1 MIAVSNLM
9 TNINNIRI
17 RPITYDDTDLIVKW
31 RNLDAVRNNFFYR
44 EEFTAATHLN
54 WMDSKVKS
62 GEVVQYIIEADGRPV
77 GSTYLRDIDR
87 EKLSAEYG
95 VFIGEDVRGRGI
107 GTEALKLT
115 LAKAQSELGLKH
127 IIARA
132 IEGNEASINCFLHA
146 GFIIDDTIP
155 DVECSDG
162 VRVNMV
168 MMSKE
173 L

>member
-1 MIAVSNLM
+1 MI
-9 TNINNIRI
+9 NIDNITL

-31 RNLDAVRNNFFYR
+31 RNLDVVRNNFFYR
-44 EEFTAATHLN
+44 EEFTASTHIN
-54 WMDSKVKS
+54 WMDTKVKS
-62 GEVVQYIIEADGRPV
+62 GEVVQYIIEADGTPV

-87 EKLSAEYG
+87 EKSSAEYG

-107 GTEALKLT
+107 GTEVLRLT
-115 LAKAQSELGLKH
+115 IDKARSELGLKH

-132 IEGNEASINCFLHA
+132 IEGNGASINCFLHE
-146 GFIIDDTIP
+146 GFTIDITIP

-162 VRVNMV
+162 IRVNMV

>member
-1 MIAVSNLM
+1 MM
-9 TNINNIRI
+9 NIENITL

-31 RNLDAVRNNFFYR
+31 RNLDVVRNNFFYR
-44 EEFTAATHLN
+44 EEFTASTHIN
-54 WMDSKVKS
+54 WMDTKVKS

-87 EKLSAEYG
+87 EKSSAEYG

-107 GTEALKLT
+107 GTEALRLT
-115 LAKAQSELGLKH
+115 LDKVRNELGLKR

-132 IEGNEASINCFLHA
+132 IEGNAASINCFLHA
-146 GFIIDDTIP
+146 GFEIDSIIP
-155 DVECSDG
+155 EVECSDG
-162 VRVNMV
+162 EKVSMV
-168 MMSKE
+168 MMSIE

>member
-1 MIAVSNLM
+1 MM
-9 TNINNIRI
+9 NIDNTTL

-31 RNLDAVRNNFFYR
+31 RNLDVVRNNFFYR
-44 EEFTAATHLN
+44 EEFTASTHIN
-54 WMDSKVKS
+54 WMDTKVKS

-87 EKLSAEYG
+87 EKSSAEYG

-107 GTEALKLT
+107 GTEALRLT
-115 LAKAQSELGLKH
+115 LDKVRSELGLKR

-132 IEGNEASINCFLHA
+132 IEGNAASINCFLHA
-146 GFIIDDTIP
+146 GFEIDSIIP
-155 DVECSDG
+155 EVECSDG
-162 VRVNMV
+162 EKVSMV
-168 MMSKE
+168 MMSIE

>member
-1 MIAVSNLM
+1 M
-9 TNINNIRI
+9 TNIDNIRI

-44 EEFTAATHLN
+44 EEFTVATHLN
-54 WMDSKVKS
+54 WMDTKVKS

-107 GTEALKLT
+107 GTEALGLT
-115 LAKAQSELGLKH
+115 LYKAQSELGLKH

-132 IEGNEASINCFLHA
+132 IEDNEASINCFLHA
-146 GFIIDDTIP
+146 GFVIDGTIP

-162 VRVNMV
+162 IRVNMV